1 MPRITQK
8 PAAVF
13 FDLDGTLADTADDL
27 AAPVNQMRLDRGL
40 KPLPLE
46 EYRPFASEGSRAL
59 IQVGLG
65 ATPDDPGYEALRDE
79 FLHNYADNIAVHTK
93 LFPGIDD
100 LLHYLESHGIAWGVI
115 SNKLEYLVHLLCGEL
130 KLMDRLVLAYG
141 GDSAPRAK
149 PWPDLMEK
157 ALKTTGFAGK
167 DCIYI
172 GDDLRDI
179 TAGKAVGMVTVAA
192 AYGYAPAEAAASWK
206 ADYLVN
212 HPTELID
219 LIEHAR

>member
-1 MPRITQK
+1 MPSLSTS

-40 KPLPLE
+40 KPLPLS

-65 ATPDDPGYEALRDE
+65 ATPDDPGYQALRDE
-79 FLHNYADNIAVHTK
+79 FLASYADNIAVHTR
-93 LFPGIDD
+93 LFEGMAEV
-100 LLHYLESHGIAWGVI
+100 LHYLEAHGIRWGVI
-115 SNKLEYLVHLLCGEL
+115 SNKLEYLVHLLCNALGL
-130 KLMDRLVLAYG
+130 LPRMALAYG

-157 ALKTTGFAGK
+157 ALKATRLQGHQ
-167 DCIYI
+167 CIYI

-179 TAGKAVGMVTVAA
+179 TAGKAVGMTTIAA
-192 AYGYAPAEAAASWK
+192 GWGYASPENAASWK
-206 ADYLVN
+206 ADHLLQ
-212 HPTELID
+212 HPAELIP
-219 LIEHAR
+219 LIESVR

>member
-1 MPRITQK
+1 MPRLSSP

-40 KPLPLE
+40 KPLPLA

-65 ATPDDPGYEALRDE
+65 ATPDDPGYQALRDE
-79 FLHNYADNIAVHTK
+79 FLASYADNIAVHTR
-93 LFPGIDD
+93 LFAGMPEV
-100 LLHYLESHGIAWGVI
+100 LHYLETNGIRWGVI
-115 SNKLEYLVHLLCGEL
+115 SNKLEYLVQLLCNALGL
-130 KLMDRLVLAYG
+130 LPRMAVAYG

-149 PWPDLMEK
+149 PHPDLMEK
-157 ALKTTGFAGK
+157 ALKATGLRGHQ
-167 DCIYI
+167 CIYI

-179 TAGKAVGMVTVAA
+179 TAGKAVGMTTIAA
-192 AYGYAPAEAAASWK
+192 GWGYASPENAASWK
-206 ADYLVN
+206 ADYLFQ

-219 LIEHAR
+219 LIEAVR